1 MEDTIN
7 AIKEKTLTNFK
18 VSAIPVKL
26 LKEFKEYCEVE
37 CGNIYWV
44 GISQLLATK
53 KKYEET
59 LSLFYALQKQIDS
72 LSTQLNKKGIK
83 TFGDEDE

>member
-7 AIKEKTLTNFK
+7 AIKEKTLTSFK

-26 LKEFKEYCEVE
+26 LREFKTYCEEE
-37 CGNIYWV
+37 CGNVYWV
-44 GISQLLATK
+44 GILQLLRTK
-53 KKYEET
+53 KKYEES

-72 LSTQLNKKGIK
+72 LSEQLNKKGIK
-83 TFGDEDE
+83 TFGD

>member
-1 MEDTIN
+1 MEDTII
-7 AIKEKTLTNFK
+7 AIKENTLTSFK
-18 VSAIPVKL
+18 VSAIPVKIL
-26 LKEFKEYCEVE
+26 QEFKEYCEKE